1 MDLPSN
7 YVVAVRDR
15 DGEYARKKPPSLK
28 EKEAETVQSASYLSD
43 NI

>member
-15 DGEYARKKPPSLK
+15 DGEYARKAPSLK